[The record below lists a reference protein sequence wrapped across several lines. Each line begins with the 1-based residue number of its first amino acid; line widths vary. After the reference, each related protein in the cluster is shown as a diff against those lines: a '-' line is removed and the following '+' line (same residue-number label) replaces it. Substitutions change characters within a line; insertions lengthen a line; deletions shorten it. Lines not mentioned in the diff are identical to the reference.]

1 MKRIVILTLLAAVAL
16 TTAYLILT
24 IYDKN
29 MKFGRMWE
37 TPAVRPHEEKLL
49 VMESGVVPFYG
60 GELIYKR
67 AEGEDLISPFQKTNP
82 EIIESGKALYFNYC
96 AQCHG
101 KYFDGNGT
109 VGQSFHPLPTDLRS
123 KKVQSQSEGVLFK
136 SISYGVP
143 DGRQPPLAT
152 TIRIQDRWK
161 IIAFLKS
168 LPPHN

>member
-136 SISYGVP
+136 SKTTTACDNHSYSG
-143 DGRQPPLAT
+143 PLENYCFPEILT
-152 TIRIQDRWK
+152 
-161 IIAFLKS
+161 S
-168 LPPHN
+168 P